1 VAFGDLQAELRG
13 CVPKLSFSYSRTLVN
28 RAWRSVRESHLW
40 SFNLFQS
47 SLVSPQ
53 LVTAGTVT
61 TTQGTSTIQFD
72 ATALAALN
80 ASSSLVS
87 LLTQRQFRPSATP
100 GISGI
105 YSLITFDTVL
115 GVATLDRPMDDLG
128 GTGIAY
134 SVYQAYYAAPMS
146 DFLRWVTVRNLA
158 WADYLDLDM
167 TRQMLDEGDPQRT
180 WVAQPTAIVALG
192 TDQRPGSATLG
203 WPMFELWG
211 QPISPY
217 TYQCYGLRRGT
228 DLVNQTD
235 TLPPAIDEALVLAK
249 ARYYAYEWAE
259 ANKDMSPRSSGP
271 DFRFLMGA
279 ADSEYKKLLI
289 QYRRQDKELVDNY
302 YSIHHLR
309 HESVPHY
316 STLSG
321 TAGPA

>member
-1 VAFGDLQAELRG
+1 MAFGDLQAELRG
-13 CVPKLSFSYSRTLVN
+13 CVPKIPFAYARTLVN
-28 RAWRSVRESHLW
+28 RAWRVVRESHLW

-47 SLVSPQ
+47 SLVSPP
-53 LVTAGTVT
+53 LVNAGTVT
-61 TTQGTSTIQFD
+61 TTQGANTVIFD
-72 ATALAALN
+72 ATATAALN

-87 LLTQRQFRPSATP
+87 LVTQRQFRPSASP
-100 GISGI
+100 GIAGI
-105 YSLITFDTVL
+105 YSIIAWDQVST
-115 GVATLDRPMDDLG
+115 ATLDRPMDDLG
-128 GTGIAY
+128 GTAIAY
-134 SVYQAYYAAPMS
+134 SVYQAYYTPPMS
-146 DFLRWVTVRNLA
+146 DFLKWITVRNLA
-158 WADYLDLDM
+158 WADWLDVDM
-167 TRQMLDEGDPQRT
+167 TREELDKLDPQRS
-180 WVAQPTAIVALG
+180 WVAQPTAIVSLG
-192 TDQRPGSATLG
+192 TDQRPGSPTLG

-228 DLVNQTD
+228 DLVNLTD
-235 TLPPAIDEALVLAK
+235 TLPPSIDEALVLAK
-249 ARYYAYEWAE
+249 ARYFAYEWAE

-302 YSIHHLR
+302 YSIHRLQR
-309 HESVPHY
+309 MWVPHY